1 MSIIKKKLEC
11 LQISK
16 FLRFK
21 MIWSSSFEKS
31 IYGAKFCTEVWT
43 LLKKRRLSQI
53 LTKKNNLYSW
63 NFKSKILEIPEY
75 SRLIKYFKNIF
86 SANQKVR
93 KNLIKNNHFEW
104 RWIMEFSRKKIPTK
118 NVFFLLL
125 FILFFFVI
133 YKNVY
138 LLEKMVKKLAILFL
152 TFWFFAKF
160 TKNRAEFGEEI
171 EKFEIFFYFSSRKF
185 RLLNFLCIFWQI
197 FKKKLF

>member
-1 MSIIKKKLEC
+1 MAVNHGI
-11 LQISK
+11 
-16 FLRFK
+16 FP
-21 MIWSSSFEKS
+21 
-31 IYGAKFCTEVWT
+31 
-43 LLKKRRLSQI
+43 
-53 LTKKNNLYSW
+53 KKN
-63 NFKSKILEIPEY
+63 PD
-75 SRLIKYFKNIF
+75 
-86 SANQKVR
+86 
-93 KNLIKNNHFEW
+93 
-104 RWIMEFSRKKIPTK
+104 KKC
-118 NVFFLLL
+118 FF
-125 FILFFFVI
+125 FASFYIVFFVI